1 MIEMDEI
8 ILSLD
13 ASSTAVGW
21 CAAQG
26 ERYLNSGVQNFTG
39 ERDVRIREIVYW
51 VRGMLLNYD
60 PDRVAIEEP
69 TGSHQNLQTDRLL
82 ARVAGAIEG
91 LCILSEVPVTY
102 VHAMK
107 VKATRFHKDTT
118 LMTARFVGKPI
129 VGPDEADAIGVWQ
142 AALGIYQGYR
152 LMNETSQEEV
162 Q

>member
-1 MIEMDEI
+1 MDEI

-13 ASSTAVGW
+13 ASSTTVGW

-60 PDRVAIEEP
+60 PDRVVIEEP

-107 VKATRFHKDTT
+107 VKATSFNKHTT

-142 AALGIYQGYR
+142 AALGIFQGYR
-152 LMNETSQEEV
+152 LTNKTSQEEV